1 LRAEQ
6 EWVLHEAGYDYESM
20 TALTYAEVR
29 RLMEGK
35 RVHEKVKQMARDTNR
50 DDGAVL
56 GRTVP
61 RESDEQLLDDY
72 ADRMERGDAGQSTLG
87 GG

>member
-1 LRAEQ
+1 LKAER
-6 EWVLHEAGYDYESM
+6 EWVLHEAGYDYETM

-35 RVHEKVKQMARDTNR
+35 RVHEKVKNMARETNR
-50 DDGAVL
+50 NDGAAL

-61 RESDEQLLDDY
+61 RESDERLLDDY
-72 ADRMERGDAGQSTLG
+72 ADRMERGEVGQSTLG